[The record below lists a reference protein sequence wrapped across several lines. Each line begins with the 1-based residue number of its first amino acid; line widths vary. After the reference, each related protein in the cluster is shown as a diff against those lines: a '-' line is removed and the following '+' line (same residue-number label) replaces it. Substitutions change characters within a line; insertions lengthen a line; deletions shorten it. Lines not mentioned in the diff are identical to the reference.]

1 MHPREIGDSRVTL
14 STYAKRG
21 LSMEHC
27 RYDISYMYLSIYQSG
42 FNGLQGGRSSRGV

>member
-1 MHPREIGDSRVTL
+1 
-14 STYAKRG
+14 
-21 LSMEHC
+21 MER